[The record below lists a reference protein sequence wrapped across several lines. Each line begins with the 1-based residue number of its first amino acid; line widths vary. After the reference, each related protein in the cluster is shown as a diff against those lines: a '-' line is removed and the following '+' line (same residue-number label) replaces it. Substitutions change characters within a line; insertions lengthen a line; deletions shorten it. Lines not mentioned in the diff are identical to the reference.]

1 MLPQKMIK
9 IRKKGFTLLELM
21 ISMVIFSLVMIFILS
36 SVQSMMAARIKSMN
50 RIALTEKLYFFSEQ
64 LFTAIKDGG
73 TIDYEEYWNRKT
85 YNTELNGSHYKFA
98 SGIGNFGRG
107 TSDLTKNNF
116 GENFFYCR
124 SADDSNRMGTG
135 GCAENSSLNNKNTNF
150 LGSMQRYGEYALQ
163 FWDYNANANADN
175 GDENNDGKI
184 VGDEDDRNLWDGP
197 EVFSGAI
204 HELYLLNKT
213 DPKNPTRTF
222 FRWKIIDDPNKN
234 SSDSCEITRD
244 SDGYFTAGDHCLGM
258 IQMLKLRGL
267 DRGSKHD
274 GTGADAYDG
283 VIDTWVCEAGWSCA
297 GKDIGEGRLATGI
310 DSEWINLF
318 PNTVTVRKFRLDLF
332 PKKDPWLAAA
342 SPDCIENCTGTSPF
356 IHPYMRYSL
365 ELGFSHGL
373 RRRIKN
379 ENPIISISTTANL
392 DDFR

>member
-1 MLPQKMIK
+1 
-9 IRKKGFTLLELM
+9 
-21 ISMVIFSLVMIFILS
+21 
-36 SVQSMMAARIKSMN
+36 
-50 RIALTEKLYFFSEQ
+50 
-64 LFTAIKDGG
+64 
-73 TIDYEEYWNRKT
+73 
-85 YNTELNGSHYKFA
+85 
-98 SGIGNFGRG
+98 
-107 TSDLTKNNF
+107 
-116 GENFFYCR
+116 
-124 SADDSNRMGTG
+124 MGTG
-135 GCAENSSLNNKNTNF
+135 GCAENFSLNNKNTNF
-150 LGSMQRYGEYALQ
+150 VGSMQRYGEYALQ

-234 SSDSCEITRD
+234 SSDSCEITKD

-297 GKDIGEGRLATGI
+297 GKDIGE
-310 DSEWINLF
+310 
-318 PNTVTVRKFRLDLF
+318 
-332 PKKDPWLAAA
+332 
-342 SPDCIENCTGTSPF
+342 
-356 IHPYMRYSL
+356 
-365 ELGFSHGL
+365 
-373 RRRIKN
+373 
-379 ENPIISISTTANL
+379 
-392 DDFR
+392 